1 MLTFNFGRSASPFP
15 LALHTFYSYPSDSFL
30 EHCVGLFLI
39 THFLTCVLD
48 VSLNPLSPRNSQI
61 VILGF
66 LKLQTQ
72 ATFRWTGKVFGFLIS
87 AKIQRTTTA
96 HLPQFRHT
104 RKTLKNHLC
113 KGRNAFCGR
122 WWTARESDR
131 RGDKGP
137 HLCLCRSAE
146 QEQPAHV
153 HCRPAPAK
161 AGTLTKRQCAGA
173 AGGQKQCSRS
183 GGRRGGWR
191 WQRERLFVQALGVEV
206 YVREA
211 PAEREPGAGV
221 LGHRYLPL
229 RSRAGKIRD
238 VPAGGDVE
246 GWGGGPWVWSLI
258 PEGRESSLEKARRNR
273 GVCLTPPPRG
283 SGDVAAAAC
292 RALTQQSGNRDSSPR
307 AGTSLLPRVTAAPT
321 WGREAAAALPPSA
334 PRPRGLPL
342 IFPAGKRRAADKGMP
357 VVSCLFCW
365 SLRWARGTWGVS
377 GRQRPGL
384 FCLGLR
390 PPVWYK
396 SASLGAARTR
406 VRKPQPSKRPLLAP
420 CRPRTTFASPLLESA
435 GS

>member
-1 MLTFNFGRSASPFP
+1 MLIFNFGRSASPFP

-66 LKLQTQ
+66 RKLQTQ

-96 HLPQFRHT
+96 PLPQFRHT
-104 RKTLKNHLC
+104 RKTLKDHLC
-113 KGRNAFCGR
+113 KGRNAFCDR
-122 WWTARESDR
+122 WWTARESGR

-191 WQRERLFVQALGVEV
+191 WQRERLFVQGWRCTCERRQQSGSRGLGFWDT
-206 YVREA
+206 A
-211 PAEREPGAGV
+211 
-221 LGHRYLPL
+221 RYLPL

-258 PEGRESSLEKARRNR
+258 PEGREQLGESKKES
-273 GVCLTPPPRG
+273 
-283 SGDVAAAAC
+283 
-292 RALTQQSGNRDSSPR
+292 
-307 AGTSLLPRVTAAPT
+307 
-321 WGREAAAALPPSA
+321 
-334 PRPRGLPL
+334 RGLPH
-342 IFPAGKRRAADKGMP
+342 A
-357 VVSCLFCW
+357 
-365 SLRWARGTWGVS
+365 
-377 GRQRPGL
+377 
-384 FCLGLR
+384 
-390 PPVWYK
+390 
-396 SASLGAARTR
+396 
-406 VRKPQPSKRPLLAP
+406 PS
-420 CRPRTTFASPLLESA
+420 PR
-435 GS
+435 